1 MDVDVEVEV
10 EVELML
16 MLKEMEGRT
25 RISLLDTE
33 IEKLS
38 RRNAYRQVI
47 SALTKTI
54 FIHSLYSTMMI
65 SKAAKRS
72 HNISWQRVIE
82 ELTEKCRSQEGQM
95 EQVEDE
101 IDENDGNYDDNDDDG
116 LPVYSHQSKT
126 DNGGVLL
133 AVIKVMDLLP
143 GAESH
148 HRMYK

>member
-47 SALTKTI
+47 SALLTRTI
-54 FIHSLYSTMMI
+54 FFHFFVF
-65 SKAAKRS
+65 
-72 HNISWQRVIE
+72 N
-82 ELTEKCRSQEGQM
+82 
-95 EQVEDE
+95 
-101 IDENDGNYDDNDDDG
+101 NDDIR
-116 LPVYSHQSKT
+116 
-126 DNGGVLL
+126 GGKKI
-133 AVIKVMDLLP
+133 A
-143 GAESH
+143 
-148 HRMYK
+148 

>member
-47 SALTKTI
+47 SALTRTI

-101 IDENDGNYDDNDDDG
+101 IDDDDNDDNNDDYDDDDG
-116 LPVYSHQSKT
+116 LPLYSYTSQKPT
-126 DNGGVLL
+126 MVGFC
-133 AVIKVMDLLP
+133 
-143 GAESH
+143 
-148 HRMYK
+148 

>member
-1 MDVDVEVEV
+1 M
-10 EVELML
+10 
-16 MLKEMEGRT
+16 
-25 RISLLDTE
+25 
-33 IEKLS
+33 IE
-38 RRNAYRQVI
+38 
-47 SALTKTI
+47 
-54 FIHSLYSTMMI
+54 

-101 IDENDGNYDDNDDDG
+101 IDDDDDNDGNYDDNDDDG

-133 AVIKVMDLLP
+133 AVIKAMDLSP
-143 GAESH
+143 AAESH

>member
-10 EVELML
+10 EVEPML

-54 FIHSLYSTMMI
+54 VHSFFFVF
-65 SKAAKRS
+65 
-72 HNISWQRVIE
+72 N
-82 ELTEKCRSQEGQM
+82 
-95 EQVEDE
+95 
-101 IDENDGNYDDNDDDG
+101 NDDI
-116 LPVYSHQSKT
+116 K
-126 DNGGVLL
+126 GGKKISSYFL
-133 AVIKVMDLLP
+133 AASD
-143 GAESH
+143 
-148 HRMYK
+148 

>member
-1 MDVDVEVEV
+1 MDVDVEGEV
-10 EVELML
+10 EVEPML

-65 SKAAKRS
+65 ICRHVRKEKSNSQPKGKTRTHMCLIIRLCNV
-72 HNISWQRVIE
+72 HNWTMSRVI
-82 ELTEKCRSQEGQM
+82 
-95 EQVEDE
+95 
-101 IDENDGNYDDNDDDG
+101 
-116 LPVYSHQSKT
+116 
-126 DNGGVLL
+126 
-133 AVIKVMDLLP
+133 
-143 GAESH
+143 
-148 HRMYK
+148 